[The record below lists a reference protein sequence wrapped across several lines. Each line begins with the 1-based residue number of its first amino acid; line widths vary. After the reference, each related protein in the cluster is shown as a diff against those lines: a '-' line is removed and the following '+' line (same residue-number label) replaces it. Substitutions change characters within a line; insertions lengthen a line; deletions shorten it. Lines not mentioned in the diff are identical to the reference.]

1 MSHILQNNRFVLLFS
16 ICFLACSFSVYAQT
30 VSFSAEAGVYSAP
43 FSLTMTTPDASAVIR
58 YTLNGTAPSVDA
70 PIYTTSLSIADRSP
84 EPATLSLIP
93 TNIATNDEAWRP
105 PRGTVFKATVI
116 RAAAFVNGVAGPE
129 SFATYIVHPGS
140 TTRYRIPVVSL
151 ITDAKNFFDPANGI
165 YTPVNN
171 NMWQSGDAWERPVL
185 MQYFESDGHLVMSQ
199 GAGVRLHG
207 NTTRS
212 RPIKGLRL
220 YARDAVPNGK
230 REFDYPLFKSKDTQ
244 VYKRFLLR
252 NAGNDWDQSYMRDGF
267 QQTLITPFFP
277 GVQHYRPVIV
287 LLNGEY
293 WGIHNLRD
301 RYDDHYLNLAYGI
314 PRSDVTIL
322 ERNSGTNRYDV
333 AEGVEGDQE
342 HYNDLVRLASDSDPR
357 DPVVMSQLAA
367 GLDLD
372 NYTDFYLSHIYFR
385 NTDWPGNNVR
395 LWRSKTGTEH
405 AKWTWLVYDSDF
417 GFDLQFPYV
426 PGVNEGAQHNTLA
439 FSLATNG
446 PNWPNPP
453 ESTLLMRRLLLN
465 TSFKTAFIDRYIALT
480 HSSFAAPRV
489 VHVLDSMASHLA
501 PYIQEHS
508 DRWGGFESV
517 QEWESHIDRMR
528 SFARQRP
535 AAMRSH
541 LRSHFFG
548 GQADFP
554 ITFRMTN
561 GGMLVGGR
569 VTFTSET
576 ILYIPS
582 AHPFTMTA
590 VPAPGY
596 RFVEWTGVPTSLKTN
611 PVLRYQPIGAANI
624 EAVFAVETSV
634 DRRPESVERL
644 ELHGAYPNP
653 FNPSTQIG
661 FRISGAHMGTPVKL
675 GIFDVLGREIADLVN
690 DALPAGE
697 YSVTFDATGLPS
709 GVYIVRLRAD
719 GETLT
724 RRITLLK

>member
-1 MSHILQNNRFVLLFS
+1 MSHIHENNRFAFLFS
-16 ICFLACSFSVYAQT
+16 ICFLTLSVSAVAQT
-30 VSFSAEAGVYSAP
+30 VSFSVPAGFHNAP
-43 FSLTMTTPDASAVIR
+43 FELTLTSSDASAVIR
-58 YTLNGTAPSVDA
+58 YTYDGSAPTLDA
-70 PIYTTSLSIADRSP
+70 PIYTTSLTIADRSGL
-84 EPATLSLIP
+84 PAVLSLIP
-93 TNIATNDEAWRP
+93 TNTATNDEAWRL

-116 RAAAFVNGVAGPE
+116 RARAYVDGVPGPE
-129 SFATYIVHPGS
+129 SFATYLVGPTLS
-140 TTRYRIPVVSL
+140 SRYSIPVISL
-151 ITDAKNFFDPANGI
+151 ITDARNFFDPAIGI
-165 YTPVNN
+165 YTPVND

-185 MQYFESDGHLVMSQ
+185 VQFFESDGRLVMSQ

-220 YARDAVPNGK
+220 YARDEVPNGK
-230 REFDYPLFKSKDTQ
+230 NDFDHQIFPSKPTDEF
-244 VYKRFLLR
+244 KRILLR
-252 NAGNDWDQSYMRDGF
+252 NAGNDWDQSYLRDGF

-277 GVQHYRPVIV
+277 GVQHYRPAIV

-301 RYDDHYLNLAYGI
+301 RYDDHHLRIAYDV
-314 PRSDVTIL
+314 PRADVTIL
-322 ERNSGTNRYDV
+322 ERNSGTNSYEV

-342 HYNDLVRLASDSDPR
+342 HYNALVRLATDADPR
-357 DPVVMSQLAA
+357 DPAVMAQLAA

-395 LWRSKTGTEH
+395 LWRSKSGTEH
-405 AKWTWLVYDSDF
+405 SKWSWLVYDSDF

-446 PNWPNPP
+446 PGWPNPP
-453 ESTLLMRRLLLN
+453 ASTLLMRRLLLN
-465 TSFKTAFIDRYIALT
+465 SSFKSAFIDRHIALN
-480 HSSFAAPRV
+480 HSYFRTERV
-489 VHVLDSMASHLA
+489 IHVLDSMAANLA

-517 QEWESHIDRMR
+517 QEWQSHIERMR
-528 SFARQRP
+528 EFARQRP
-535 AAMRSH
+535 AAQRQH
-541 LRSHFFG
+541 LRGVFFG

-554 ITFRMTN
+554 ITFRMTD
-561 GGMLVGGR
+561 GGTLVGGR
-569 VTFTSET
+569 VTFRSET
-576 ILYIPS
+576 VLHIPS

-590 VPAPGY
+590 VPSPGY

-611 PVLRYQPIGAANI
+611 PVLRYQPIGSATI
-624 EAVFAVETSV
+624 QAVFAVETSV
-634 DRRPESVERL
+634 DREPEAVDRV
-644 ELHGAYPNP
+644 ELHAAYPNP
-653 FNPSTQIG
+653 FNPTTVI
-661 FRISGAHMGTPVKL
+661 RWTM
-675 GIFDVLGREIADLVN
+675 DVGRRTNVGVYDLLGREVARLIDGFS
-690 DALPAGE
+690 PAGTYE
-697 YSVTFDATGLPS
+697 ILFNATGLPS
-709 GVYIVRLRAD
+709 GVYIVRLTAD

>member
-1 MSHILQNNRFVLLFS
+1 MSHTPENNRFALLFS
-16 ICFLACSFSVYAQT
+16 ICFLALAVSVSAQT
-30 VSFSAEAGVYSAP
+30 VSFSVEAGFYTAP
-43 FSLTMTTPDASAVIR
+43 FTLTLSSTDASAVIR

-84 EPATLSLIP
+84 EPAVLSLIP
-93 TNIATNDEAWRP
+93 TNTATNDEAWRQ

-151 ITDAKNFFDPANGI
+151 ITDAKNFFDPTIGI
-165 YTPVNN
+165 YTPVND

-185 MQYFESDGHLVMSQ
+185 MQFFESDGRLVMSQ

-220 YARDAVPNGK
+220 YARDELPNGK
-230 REFDYPLFKSKDTQ
+230 NDFDHQIFQSKPTDEF
-244 VYKRFLLR
+244 KRILLR

-277 GVQHYRPVIV
+277 GVQHYRPAIV

-301 RYDDHYLNLAYGI
+301 RYDDHHLRIAYGVV
-314 PRSDVTIL
+314 RSDVTIL
-322 ERNSGTNRYDV
+322 ERNSGTNSYDV

-342 HYNDLVRLASDSDPR
+342 HYNALVRLATNSDPR
-357 DPVVMSQLAA
+357 DPAVMSQLGA

-395 LWRSKTGTEH
+395 LWRSKSGTEH
-405 AKWTWLVYDSDF
+405 SKWKWLVYDSDF

-446 PNWPNPP
+446 PGWPNPP
-453 ESTLLMRRLLLN
+453 ASTLLMRRLLLN
-465 TSFKTAFIDRYIALT
+465 TAFKTAFIDRYIALT
-480 HSSFAAPRV
+480 HSYFATPRV
-489 VHVLDSMASHLA
+489 VHVLDSMAANLA

-517 QEWESHIDRMR
+517 QEWQSHIDRMR
-528 SFARQRP
+528 SFAQQRP
-535 AAMRSH
+535 TAMRSH
-541 LRSHFFG
+541 LRSQFFG

-554 ITFRMTN
+554 ITFRLTS
-561 GGMLVGGR
+561 GGTLVGGR

-582 AHPFTMTA
+582 AHAFTMTA

-611 PVLRYQPIGAANI
+611 PVLRYQPIGSATI
-624 EAVFAVETSV
+624 QAVFAVDTSV
-634 DRRPESVERL
+634 DRGLEIVDEV

-653 FNPSTQIG
+653 FNPTTVIRWTMDVGRQTRIG
-661 FRISGAHMGTPVKL
+661 VY
-675 GIFDVLGREIADLVN
+675 DVLGREIANLLN
-690 DALPAGE
+690 ETLPAGE
-697 YSVTFDATGLPS
+697 HSVTFNATGLPS
-709 GVYIVRLRAD
+709 GVYIVRLQAD